1 MYSRFRTPDRRLR
14 IAALLCAAGALCAC
28 QRSGETAVS
37 QAPADRPSVQG
48 TAVSTLFP
56 GGGSA
61 PPDDPTG
68 QRYAGDPHAI
78 AEGARLFDW
87 YNCSGCHFHGAGGIG
102 PAFMDAQWL
111 YGGRMQQIYA
121 SIYQGRPNGMPSW
134 GGKLSTTE
142 IWEIAAYVHS
152 LSVANAATAGEPVPP
167 PPAVAE
173 GGAREPADAPMPS
186 ASEIKAH

>member
-14 IAALLCAAGALCAC
+14 IDALLCAAGALCAC
-28 QRSGETAVS
+28 PRSGETAVS

-102 PAFMDAQWL
+102 PAFMRSWRISQ
-111 YGGRMQQIYA
+111 R
-121 SIYQGRPNGMPSW
+121 QGRVQACIFRGDFAV
-134 GGKLSTTE
+134 E
-142 IWEIAAYVHS
+142 
-152 LSVANAATAGEPVPP
+152 TAPQFCQG
-167 PPAVAE
+167 
-173 GGAREPADAPMPS
+173 
-186 ASEIKAH
+186 